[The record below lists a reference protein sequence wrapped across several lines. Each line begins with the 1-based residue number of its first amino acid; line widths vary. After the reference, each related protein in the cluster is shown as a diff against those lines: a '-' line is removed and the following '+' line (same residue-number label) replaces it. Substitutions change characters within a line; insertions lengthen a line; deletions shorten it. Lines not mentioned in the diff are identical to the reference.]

1 MQYDPSFCCRT
12 NQEALRQ
19 YYADNSERD
28 TLNFTGSPT
37 ENSHSLTASIT
48 PASNFTTLLPFLSDN
63 SERDTLN
70 FTGSPTEN
78 SHSLTDSFTPASN
91 FTTLLR
97 FLSENKTL
105 EFDRAAAFNSTLPG
119 LLDTYTAI
127 YVYTAFILGSV
138 FITSIR
144 SMFFFK
150 VCMTASKILHDNMF
164 GCVLAATMRF
174 FDTNPSGKYCIE

>member
-1 MQYDPSFCCRT
+1 VTGSSGLIVKTRFILDQNGCMQYDSSFFCRT

-19 YYADNSERD
+19 YYADNNSERD
-28 TLNFTGSPT
+28 MLNFTGSPT
-37 ENSHSLTASIT
+37 ESSHSVTDSIT
-48 PASNFTTLLPFLSDN
+48 PASNSTTFLP
-63 SERDTLN
+63 
-70 FTGSPTEN
+70 
-78 SHSLTDSFTPASN
+78 
-91 FTTLLR
+91 

-105 EFDRAAAFNSTLPG
+105 EFDRAAAFNSTLAG
-119 LLDTYTAI
+119 LLDTNTTI

-174 FDTNPSGKYCIE
+174 FDKNPSGKHCVE

>member
-1 MQYDPSFCCRT
+1 VPGSSGFIVKTHFILNQNGCMQYDPSFCCRT

-19 YYADNSERD
+19 YYAENSERD

-37 ENSHSLTASIT
+37 ENSHSHTDSIT
-48 PASNFTTLLPFLSDN
+48 PASNFTTLLPFL
-63 SERDTLN
+63 
-70 FTGSPTEN
+70 P
-78 SHSLTDSFTPASN
+78 
-91 FTTLLR
+91 
-97 FLSENKTL
+97 ENKTL
-105 EFDRAAAFNSTLPG
+105 EFDRAAAFNSTLPE
-119 LLDTYTAI
+119 LLDTDTAI
-127 YVYTAFILGSV
+127 YIYTVFIVGSV

-174 FDTNPSGKYCIE
+174 FDTNPSGKHCIE

>member
-1 MQYDPSFCCRT
+1 
-12 NQEALRQ
+12 LRQ
-19 YYADNSERD
+19 YYADKSETD

-37 ENSHSLTASIT
+37 ENSQSFTDSIT
-48 PASNFTTLLPFLSDN
+48 PVSDFTTLLP
-63 SERDTLN
+63 
-70 FTGSPTEN
+70 
-78 SHSLTDSFTPASN
+78 
-91 FTTLLR
+91 

-105 EFDRAAAFNSTLPG
+105 EFDRVAALNSTLPG

-144 SMFFFK
+144 SMFFFR